1 MVFRIIHSIDTHF
14 KKQKIKKT
22 ARYVAERLLLSP
34 NDAQLYLTK
43 ATNLAWQAR
52 MLLMDRPVVQK
63 PPPTGDFSVDLAN
76 AFLATHDA
84 TREHYDHIAS
94 LLAQSAEAAYLALQ
108 LTQKALPT
116 PPVKY
121 YWENWR
127 QQAMMRCHE
136 ALTAS
141 YMSQDAYTKA
151 LRWLVGVLS
160 ENPLDA
166 EICYWAAL
174 LLLSGRR
181 YDDAILFFLVVFAF
195 TEREKKQAPAE
206 MYKQGLLAAEKVR
219 EKQSAAYL
227 LRGNIFLLRQEYAE
241 AAAELKRVPEVEQEK
256 TSLFCWIS
264 YRQRAKALEAAG
276 HVAEAADLLRKA
288 EELLQQRN
296 IR

>member
-1 MVFRIIHSIDTHF
+1 MVFRIIHSIDTYF
-14 KKQKIKKT
+14 KKQEIKKT

-52 MLLMDRPVVQK
+52 TFLMDRPVAQK

-76 AFLATHDA
+76 ALLAEYDA
-84 TREHYDHIAS
+84 TREHYNHMAS
-94 LLAQSAEAAYLALQ
+94 LLAQSAEAIYLALQ
-108 LTQKALPT
+108 LTQKALSA
-116 PPVKY
+116 PPVEY
-121 YWENWR
+121 YWEDWR
-127 QQAMMRCHE
+127 QKAITRCRE

-141 YMSQDAYTKA
+141 NMSLDAYWKA
-151 LRWLVGVLS
+151 FKWLVGVLGQ
-160 ENPLDA
+160 NPLDA

-174 LLLSGRR
+174 LLLSGHR
-181 YDDAILFFLVVFAF
+181 YDDAVLFFLVVFAF
-195 TEREKKQAPAE
+195 TEREKNQAPAE
-206 MYKQGLLAAEKVR
+206 VYKLGLLAAEKVR